1 MLHDSRVE
9 ANIPAGDLQRARDFY
24 ADKLGLTPT
33 AEYDGVWLQ
42 YATTGGTTF
51 NIYRTEYAGKAG
63 HTIAQW
69 HVNDIKAEV
78 RDLKA
83 KGVVF
88 EVYQG
93 LRTAKATSCVWTK
106 AFRKPNRVGQR
117 QGTGAVARPSPSR
130 PAWGRCRACSLHRR
144 AAHLGSS

>member
-33 AEYDGVWLQ
+33 AEYAGVWLQ

-51 NIYRTEYAGKAG
+51 NIYQTEYAGKAG

-69 HVNDIKAEV
+69 HVNDIEAEV

-88 EVYQG
+88 EVYQDM
-93 LRTAKATSCVWTK
+93 
-106 AFRKPNRVGQR
+106 PRVEWKDE
-117 QGTGAVARPSPSR
+117 VASIPDM
-130 PAWGRCRACSLHRR
+130 GR
-144 AAHLGSS
+144 AAWFKDSEGNIMCLDEGVPQT